1 MKNIK
6 AVFTTNLILWLSYS
20 VGAAAVE
27 LRRSPT
33 QPPTTFATVEHGSTL
48 VNAAA
53 NHVSQTQGTPRRDIT
68 HWVLLRLITSDLRS
82 NHRKTLATLT
92 ACSGWLDVNA
102 AKLTGRCYIFFVTT
116 CFNPNQRFKQ
126 LLRSAARPNSTGFLW
141 NFAKKRG
148 FMCISIH
155 CCCANNWSRF
165 IHGSI
170 WWHMCFLQSDV
181 ITPPKKKR
189 ALTFSHGLRVACAV
203 LVRRCVEVI
212 CFSGVKRDVKS
223 RLK

>member
-1 MKNIK
+1 M
-6 AVFTTNLILWLSYS
+6 FTTNLILWLSYS

-27 LRRSPT
+27 LRRSST
-33 QPPTTFATVEHGSTL
+33 QPPTTFAAVEHGSTL
-48 VNAAA
+48 VSAAA

-68 HWVLLRLITSDLRS
+68 HWVLLRLITSDLQS

-92 ACSGWLDVNA
+92 ACCGWLDVNA
-102 AKLTGRCYIFFVTT
+102 AKLTGRCYIFFSW
-116 CFNPNQRFKQ
+116 
-126 LLRSAARPNSTGFLW
+126 LRVLTQINSSN
-141 NFAKKRG
+141 NFWDQPHTPLAPDFSGILQKKSG

-155 CCCANNWSRF
+155 YCCANNQSWF
-165 IHGSI
+165 IHRSI
-170 WWHMCFLQSDV
+170 WWHICFLQSDV

-189 ALTFSHGLRVACAV
+189 ALTFSHGLRVACVV